1 MCISKHEGSVVMIRS
16 AASFLLMKTFLPQYL
31 FLAFISGPLLM
42 GADLEPRLVFD
53 FNAGTGMSA
62 YGAKSNPVELLM
74 FGPNLEPQSLY
85 GEAGGGLTGKPG
97 DFALDIGKTTHGM
110 GSKGQSGGLAR
121 IPSGPSELG
130 AMTSFTVTGW
140 FKAVSKLEGAARI
153 VEYSDPTVAGF
164 MIFANGPG
172 MLTLAVNK
180 QQVSIPRHS
189 ANVLSEG
196 GEGQWVFFAVTYDG
210 SKSTGNAVF
219 YGGTTA
225 SEPQV
230 ITTEDLDAETVAKLD
245 RHGWLTIG
253 NNNDG
258 IRPFHGMLDDIAI
271 FASPSDGT
279 GALSAEQITEI
290 YKTNLAGTPS
300 E

>member
-1 MCISKHEGSVVMIRS
+1 
-16 AASFLLMKTFLPQYL
+16 
-31 FLAFISGPLLM
+31 M
-42 GADLEPRLVFD
+42 GADIEPRLVFD

-74 FGPNLEPQSLY
+74 FGPTLEPLSLY
-85 GEAGGGLTGKPG
+85 GEAGSGLTGKPG
-97 DFALDIGKTTHGM
+97 DFALDIGKTTQAM
-110 GSKGQSGGLAR
+110 GSKGQNGGLAR
-121 IPSGPSELG
+121 IPSGSSELG

-189 ANVLSEG
+189 ANILSEG

-230 ITTEDLDAETVAKLD
+230 ITTEDLDAGTVAKLD
-245 RHGWLTIG
+245 RHGWLTLG

-279 GALSAEQITEI
+279 GALSAEQIMEI
-290 YKTNLAGTPS
+290 YKANLAGMPS
-300 E
+300 EKSGAAAGRPLKIASRLVQELRVQ